1 MQTPPPS
8 PPRTS
13 KRSLDTPESM
23 GGNSPEDESTV
34 RFLFADETP
43 TKRPRAIDPSSEDEI
58 PGTPPSSEFISLN
71 GLLHSGRGEVPGI
84 PSGPPPPQ
92 PRKPQKMRPYSEIYK
107 WLPLLKLMFMSFC
120 SRIIGEG
127 DFGTVSEV
135 RLPNPPG
142 TPQSPPIV
150 VKDVKFDTPGVCSRD
165 MQDEVMRLGSPGCVP
180 GVAYRT
186 EESALIFMPLGIPL
200 DKLDFSKMT
209 KEMLEWVIQS
219 VKNICTKKLDI
230 GLLADIKPQNFIFLP
245 KGTAT
250 VIEDSERQPCMGPLT
265 KHDEVVYCDLGSVD
279 PTSGGTKIYGVL
291 PLVESDAERAEFESK
306 LRTFKATMMEALIRD
321 SANPSCKPVEEIV
334 AECVPEGLAYA
345 NGVKKEQPQAQQ
357 LHF

>member
-8 PPRTS
+8 PPRTPTG
-13 KRSLDTPESM
+13 RSLETSQMFPI
-23 GGNSPEDESTV
+23 SPRS
-34 RFLFADETP
+34 
-43 TKRPRAIDPSSEDEI
+43 
-58 PGTPPSSEFISLN
+58 PGSPISCW
-71 GLLHSGRGEVPGI
+71 GLLSPGFNRRGGI
-84 PSGPPPPQ
+84 GKTTSPAKSPPPQ
-92 PRKPQKMRPYSEIYK
+92 PKKPQKKRPTSEVYS

-120 SRIIGEG
+120 SKLLGEG
-127 DFGTVSEV
+127 DFGTVHEV

-142 TPQSPPIV
+142 TPQSPPIA
-150 VKDVKFDTPGVCSRD
+150 VKDVRFDTRGVCSRD